1 MRLVDIKLSRT
12 LDDFAQN
19 AALAPGVQSLREEA
33 KKLVPVLRDRTV
45 WMVNSTETGGGVAE
59 MLPTMVSI
67 LRELGLST
75 QWGILETDK
84 QEFFALT
91 KQLHN
96 LIHGQGQAVLGA
108 AEKKV
113 LEDVNK
119 ENAEELKKHTKSRD
133 ILVVHDPQPMAMGA
147 MLKEELRIPS
157 IWRCHIGLDQD
168 VEATRAAWAFL
179 KPYAEVYDHA
189 VFTAPEYV
197 PDYLKNKSSI
207 IHPSL
212 DPLSAKN
219 KELRPEKLAD
229 ILCRAGLMKAP
240 GVVLGSPFAAQAKR
254 LRPDG
259 SWAPANDPEDI
270 GLLFRPII
278 VQISRWDRLKGF
290 SYLLEA
296 FIKLKNQVDKAQ
308 GLRKERLQNTRLVLA
323 GPDPGGVSDD
333 PEALEVLKE
342 LSDVYLSLSP
352 ELQKDVALVL
362 LPMDSRLENELM
374 VNALQ
379 RSATIVC
386 QNSLQEGFG
395 LTATE
400 AMWKAVP
407 VLVSSACGLR
417 QQIQSGREGIR
428 IKDAKNPAEI
438 AESLDKMLDEPEK
451 SEALG
456 LNARSKVIESF
467 LVFTQL
473 KRWLKTLVHVAEMS

>member
-1 MRLVDIKLSRT
+1 MRLVDIKSSRS
-12 LDDFAQN
+12 LDNFAQD
-19 AALAPGVQSLREEA
+19 AALAAGVQSLREEA
-33 KKLVPVLRDRTV
+33 KKLVPVLKDRTV

-67 LRELGLST
+67 LRELGVAT
-75 QWGILETDK
+75 EWAILETDN
-84 QEFFALT
+84 QDFFALT

-96 LIHGQGQAVLGA
+96 LIHGQGPAKLGD

-113 LEDVNK
+113 LENVNK
-119 ENAEELKKHTKSRD
+119 ENADILKKQIKGRD

-147 MLKEELRIPS
+147 MIKEELKIPS
-157 IWRCHIGLDQD
+157 VWRCHIGLDQD
-168 VEATRAAWAFL
+168 VEATRAAWDFL
-179 KPYAEVYDHA
+179 KPYAQTYDHA

-219 KELRPEKLAD
+219 KELRPEKLAG
-229 ILCRAGLMKAP
+229 ILCRAGLMKSP
-240 GVVLGSPFAAQAKR
+240 GGVLGSPFAAQAKR
-254 LRPDG
+254 LRADG
-259 SWAPANDPEDI
+259 TWALANDPEDI

-290 SYLLEA
+290 PYLLEA
-296 FIKLKNQVDKAQ
+296 FIKLKNQADKAE
-308 GLRKERLQNTRLVLA
+308 GVRKERLQNMRLVLA

-342 LSDVYLSLSP
+342 LSDVCLSLSP

-379 RSATIVC
+379 RSATIIC

-400 AMWKAVP
+400 ALWKAVP
-407 VLVSSACGLR
+407 VLASSACGLR
-417 QQIQSGREGIR
+417 QQIRPGQDGVR
-428 IKDAKNPAEI
+428 IKDAKNPSEI
-438 AESLDKMLDEPEK
+438 AEALDKMMGDPEA
-451 SEALG
+451 SEAMG
-456 LNARSKVIESF
+456 LSAKSRVIESF

-473 KRWLKTLVHVAEMS
+473 KKWLKTLVHVAGSS